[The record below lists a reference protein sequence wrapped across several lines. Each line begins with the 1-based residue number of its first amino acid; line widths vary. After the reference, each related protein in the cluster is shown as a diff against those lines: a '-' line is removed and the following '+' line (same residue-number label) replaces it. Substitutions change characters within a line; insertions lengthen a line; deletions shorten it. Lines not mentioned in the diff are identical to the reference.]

1 MSLWTL
7 NHLKY
12 LNYYSYIK
20 KKIDMKENCSQILFI
35 LYFKYKKLSIISK
48 YSQEQ
53 NSCCYHNMIVYTVF
67 CLLPK
72 RILYILSYI

>member
-1 MSLWTL
+1 MSLWTF

-20 KKIDMKENCSQILFI
+20 KIDMKENCTQII

-72 RILYILSYI
+72 RILYILLYI